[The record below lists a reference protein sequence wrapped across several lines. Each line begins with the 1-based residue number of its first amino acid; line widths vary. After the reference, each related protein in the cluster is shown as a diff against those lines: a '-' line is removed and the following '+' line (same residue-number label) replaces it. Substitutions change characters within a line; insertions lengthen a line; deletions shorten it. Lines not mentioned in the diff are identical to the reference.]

1 MALVGLTSYIG
12 EDVDIHRE
20 IMKLWPELEELKG
33 FGFPHLVGS
42 LRLEGGRV
50 TEFEAEIILMRG
62 LRESIVED
70 SGFIEFVIPVE
81 KNAGPEALAKKLS
94 NLLGV

>member
-1 MALVGLTSYIG
+1 MALAGSTSWRRESVNLSG
-12 EDVDIHRE
+12 E

-42 LRLEGGRV
+42 LRLEGGV
-50 TEFEAEIILMRG
+50 ITEFEAEIILMRG

-70 SGFIEFVIPVE
+70 SGFIEFVIPIE

>member
-1 MALVGLTSYIG
+1 MALVDSTSWG
-12 EDVDIHRE
+12 GNTATVHRE

-42 LRLEGGRV
+42 ARIEGGRI
-50 TEFEAEIILMRG
+50 TEFDAEIVLMRG

-70 SGFIEFVIPVE
+70 SGFVEFVIPIE
-81 KNAGPEALAKKLS
+81 KNAGPDALVKKLLG
-94 NLLGV
+94 LLGV